1 MLAFLFG
8 TLVTSIL
15 ALIFAVPLSI
25 GIALFMTE
33 VAPAWLKTPVVYVM
47 DLLAVVPSVVF
58 GLWGVLVLADADLA
72 LLHEREQRPVADP
85 DHRRA
90 LRESGERSLLLHR
103 RRDPGDHDRADHH
116 LAHPRGLRH
125 DAPEREGSRPR
136 SRARPG
142 GR

>member
-1 MLAFLFG
+1 MLAFVFG

-90 LRESGERSLLLHR
+90 LRESGERPLVLHR

-116 LAHPRGLRH
+116 LAHPRGVRH
-125 DAPEREGSRPR
+125 DAAGARRKPPSRSAP
-136 SRARPG
+136 PG